1 MKQTKTLFLLL
12 LGILCVQIVSLEPA
26 LSLPNMERGNLVE
39 NIKKESVELR
49 QRVEETIFSA
59 KEIKTYDSL
68 VLVGDVMLGRNVEV
82 LMRRETTSYPF
93 EGLTLATLAPNPA
106 IVGNFESAMATPH
119 IMTEALQMRF
129 SVDEI
134 FLPSLEAAGFTHM
147 SQANNHSFDYDIK
160 GFTYTSRALE
170 RQSIV
175 AFGNSSEI
183 VKSSITYIES
193 ESGTVALVGINSS
206 AHIPRTQ
213 EFSKVLDEASKHSSL
228 QIVYIHWGTE
238 YEIIHSRAQ
247 ELLAKELVA
256 AGADLIVGHHP
267 HVVQD
272 VDIIDGVVVFYSLG
286 NYIFDQYFS
295 QEVQE
300 GLVLTLSL
308 DETPVVMLV
317 PVSSVAELSKPT
329 LMEPRLHSQF
339 LDSLAQRSDPQ
350 LQENIKK
357 GVIPLGLG
365 VATSSKMAMMVR

>member
-1 MKQTKTLFLLL
+1 MKQTKALFLLL
-12 LGILCVQIVSLEPA
+12 LATLCVQIVTLEPT
-26 LSLPNMERGNLVE
+26 LSFPYIARGALVE
-39 NIKKESVELR
+39 NIKRESVELR

-59 KEIKTYDSL
+59 QEIKTYDSL
-68 VLVGDVMLGRNVEV
+68 VLVGDVMLARNVEV
-82 LMRRETTSYPF
+82 LMRRETASYPF
-93 EGLTLATLAPNPA
+93 EGLTLTTLAPNSA

-119 IMTEALQMRF
+119 IMTKALQMKF
-129 SVDEI
+129 SVDET
-134 FLPSLEAAGFTHM
+134 FLPALKAAGFTHM
-147 SQANNHSFDYDIK
+147 SQANNHSFDYDTK
-160 GFTYTSRALE
+160 GFAYTGRALD
-170 RQSIV
+170 RQSIA

-183 VKSSITYIES
+183 TKSSITYVDS
-193 ESGTVALVGINSS
+193 DFGTVALVGINAS
-206 AHIPRTQ
+206 AHIPRPQ
-213 EFSKVLDEASKHSSL
+213 EFAAVLDEASKYSSM

-238 YEIIHSRAQ
+238 YETMHSIAQ

-300 GLVLTLSL
+300 GLVLALSL

-317 PVSSVAELSKPT
+317 PVSSGAELSKPAP
-329 LMEPRLHSQF
+329 MEPQLHSQF
-339 LDSLAQRSDPQ
+339 LDSLAERSDPL

-357 GVIPLGLG
+357 GVIPLRLG
-365 VATSSKMAMMVR
+365 VATSTKMAMMVR